1 MALRIARFLAP
12 GGPVTGRLE
21 GTLLHPF
28 REDGV
33 RDLRPLGEPIP
44 VDHLPPL
51 PPVQPGKI
59 IGVGLNYR
67 DHARERSKPV
77 PSEPLLFL
85 KPPSAA
91 SPHGAA
97 ILLPRGIGRVDPE
110 AELAI
115 VMGRSARNLT
125 ERDAR
130 HAILGYTCFNDVT
143 ARDLQDR
150 DVQFTRAKGFDTFA
164 PCGPWIET
172 EIDPANLSIEGRVNG
187 VARQSSRTRELIF
200 PPATLVAFISR
211 IMTLHPGDLI
221 ATGTP
226 AGIAPL
232 APGDT
237 VEVIIEGIGTL
248 ANPVREAEA

>member
-1 MALRIARFLAP
+1 MRIARFLAK
-12 GGPVTGRLE
+12 GIPVTGRLE

-28 REDGV
+28 GEDGV
-33 RDLRPLGEPIP
+33 RDLLPCGEPFPI
-44 VDHLPPL
+44 DGLPFL

-67 DHARERSKPV
+67 DHARERGRPL
-77 PSEPLLFL
+77 PAEPLLFL

-91 SPHGAA
+91 LPHGAP
-97 ILLPRGIGRVDPE
+97 IHLPRGIGRVDPE

-115 VMGRSARNLT
+115 VMGRCARNLT
-125 ERDAR
+125 EGDAR

-143 ARDLQDR
+143 ARDLQER

-164 PCGPWIET
+164 PIGPWIET
-172 EIDPANLSIEGRVNG
+172 EIDPSDLSITGRVNG
-187 VARQSSRTRELIF
+187 VTRQDSRTRELIF
-200 PPATLVAFISR
+200 PPLFLVAFISR

-226 AGIAPL
+226 SGVGPL
-232 APGDT
+232 TPGDT
-237 VEVIIEGIGTL
+237 VEVTIEGIGTL
-248 ANPVREAEA
+248 SNPVAQVGP